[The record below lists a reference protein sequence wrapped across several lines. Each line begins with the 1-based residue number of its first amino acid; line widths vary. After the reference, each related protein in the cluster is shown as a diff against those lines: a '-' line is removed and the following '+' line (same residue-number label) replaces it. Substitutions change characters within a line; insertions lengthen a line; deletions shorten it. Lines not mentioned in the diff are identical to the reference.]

1 MKLARKVRLYPTA
14 EQEKKMYQHYG
25 GMKFVYNWGLGNNIE
40 YYKTTGKTKSAT
52 TLGKELTQLKKQDEY
67 SWLNNISAAT
77 LKEAL
82 RDLQSAYTKFFE
94 IQKKTK
100 GFSKSKIR
108 KAAMYNKKLT
118 NYDLIGHPKF
128 KTKKKN
134 EVKFYTRYDKL
145 VFADGLAT
153 LEVIGKVKFESNLPI
168 PEGKYSNPRVKFDG
182 KYWILSFAVEIDCE
196 KREELTGMSIGIDV
210 GVKDLAVCSNGEVFK
225 NINKTHEVKRLE
237 FKLRRMQRQVSRK
250 YEMNK
255 KDNKFVK
262 TNNIRKLEKKIKQ
275 VHSRLANIRLNHIHQ
290 ATNSIVKTKPY
301 RVVMED
307 LNVTGMM
314 KNKHLSKAIQQQC
327 LSEFARQMK
336 YKCEKYGIEYVE
348 ANRWYP
354 SSKTCSCCGSIKK
367 NLKLKDRTYRCDSC
381 GMVLDRDWNAS
392 INLSMYDKNWVK
404 TA

>member
-25 GMKFVYNWGLGNNIE
+25 GMKFVYNWGLGKNIE
-40 YYKTTGKTKSAT
+40 YYKTTGKTKSAAK
-52 TLGKELTQLKKQDEY
+52 LGTELTQLKKQAEC
-67 SWLNNISAAT
+67 SWLNDVSAAT

-82 RDLQSAYTKFFE
+82 RDLQNAYTKFFE

-100 GFSKSKIR
+100 GFSKSKIK
-108 KAAMYNKKLT
+108 KATMYNRQLT
-118 NYDLIGHPKF
+118 NYDLMGHPKF

-145 VFADGLAT
+145 AFADGLAT
-153 LEVIGKVKFESNLPI
+153 LEVIGKVKYESNLPI

-182 KYWILSFAVEIDCE
+182 KYWILSFAIEVGCE
-196 KREELTGMSIGIDV
+196 RKEELADMSIGIDV
-210 GVKDLAVCSNGEVFK
+210 GVKDLAICSNGEVFK

-307 LNVTGMM
+307 LNVSGMM

-336 YKCEKYGIEYVE
+336 YKCKKYGIEYIE
-348 ANRWYP
+348 ADRWYP
-354 SSKTCSCCGSIKK
+354 SSKTCSCCGNIKK
-367 NLKLKDRTYRCDSC
+367 DLKLKDRVYECDNC

-392 INLSMYDKNWVK
+392 INLVMYDVNWVNI
-404 TA
+404 A

>member
-210 GVKDLAVCSNGEVFK
+210 GVKDLAICSNGEVFK

-367 NLKLKDRTYRCDSC
+367 SLKLKDRTYRCDSC

>member
-25 GMKFVYNWGLGNNIE
+25 GMKFVYNWGLGKNIE
-40 YYKTTGKTKSAT
+40 HYKTTGKTKSAA

-67 SWLNNISAAT
+67 SWLNDISAAT

-145 VFADGLAT
+145 AFADGLAT

-307 LNVTGMM
+307 LNVSGMM

-327 LSEFARQMK
+327 LAEFARQMK
-336 YKCEKYGIEYVE
+336 YKCKKHGIEYIE
-348 ANRWYP
+348 ADRWYP

-367 NLKLKDRTYRCDSC
+367 DLKLKDRVYKCDNC
-381 GMVLDRDWNAS
+381 GMILDRDWNAS
-392 INLSMYDKNWVK
+392 INLAMYDVNWVK

>member
-145 VFADGLAT
+145 AFADGLAT